1 MAEIEAK
8 MATFVLA
15 RAPDTLLARGIGS
28 CLIVMAYCREKKA
41 GGMLHAM
48 LPEKAGAHDDDAK
61 YVDSGIDALISSLAR
76 QGMPLRSIEVKIAGA
91 ANMFPG
97 MPLQPRMQIGQ
108 RNIESAKKKL
118 SSLGAK
124 LTGED
129 VGGSKG
135 RTISFSL
142 TTGKVEVQTSI

>member
-8 MATFVLA
+8 MATFALA

-28 CLIVMAYCREKKA
+28 CVIVMAYCREKKS

-48 LPEKAGAHDDDAK
+48 LPEKGNAHDEDAK
-61 YVDSGIDALISSLAR
+61 YADSGIDTLFSALSR
-76 QGMPLRSIEVKIAGA
+76 QGMPVRSLEVKIAGG

-97 MPLQPRMQIGQ
+97 MSLQPRMQIGQ

-118 SSLGAK
+118 AGLGAK

-135 RTISFSL
+135 RTILFSL
-142 TTGKVEVQTSI
+142 STGKVDVQTSI